1 MLKHLVP
8 YKNTYSVY
16 ISANYH
22 AAGESLLREDH
33 SYVAEHML
41 NFLGLFYLSIVSLS
55 GVYYPTHP
63 LMMHAIIEIA
73 DHLNQ
78 YENGDKLGEV
88 VVPMKTKFMKY
99 WGTIPL
105 LYSYAFILVPRAK
118 LNDLTKAIQCMSSS
132 MNRDSNAY
140 YQHVKTEL
148 GNLFSKYDLKFGGVR
163 LQRPQQPHPRGGKKA
178 CSWNRLFGSASM
190 RQAWW
195 ADGPARQKAFG
206 PCPVFGSGSV
216 G

>member
-1 MLKHLVP
+1 
-8 YKNTYSVY
+8 
-16 ISANYH
+16 
-22 AAGESLLREDH
+22 
-33 SYVAEHML
+33 ML

-55 GVYYPTHP
+55 GVYYPTYP
-63 LMMHAIIEIA
+63 LMMHAIIEID

-78 YENGDKLGEV
+78 YENDDKLREV

-105 LYSYAFILVPRAK
+105 LYSYAFILAPRAK
-118 LNDLTKAIQCMSSS
+118 LNDLTKAIQCMSSI

-163 LQRPQQPHPRGGKKA
+163 LQRPQQPQPGGGKNV
-178 CSWNRLFGSASM
+178 CSWNRLFGSASA

-195 ADGPARQKAFG
+195 VDSPTPPVKRHSGRAWSSAQARRAG
-206 PCPVFGSGSV
+206 MA
-216 G
+216 